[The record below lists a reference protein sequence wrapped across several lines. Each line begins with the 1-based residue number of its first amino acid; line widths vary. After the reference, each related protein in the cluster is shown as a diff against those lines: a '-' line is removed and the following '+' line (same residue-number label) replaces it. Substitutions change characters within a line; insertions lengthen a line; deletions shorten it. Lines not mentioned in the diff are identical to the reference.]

1 MIKVIRNSSNL
12 STWYLDP
19 GQAPN
24 EGNGKSI
31 STPFQWYNHIEQNNN
46 NKVINLP
53 SKSYIAMIL
62 EAGKTYNFYNYSYN
76 YDGYLQLFDNNGN
89 ELTSN
94 DDSGGGE
101 GASYPGGSFDY
112 SISTT
117 GTYICGVGLNRGDFD
132 NSSYKDDLTV
142 KSTNDNSPPIDN
154 RTDPGWKKKTG
165 LADGNGWNIKTGKLF
180 KYRSIENAGI
190 KFNDFPK
197 SGLILY
203 YNMDDENSTCVDTV
217 NGYNMTIQAGSGL
230 TYGNDGKFGK
240 CWESTGYSYLKC
252 NTAPN
257 ITDNFSINLWMY
269 KTVNTGGPNSTIF
282 ELGTHASNTGFG
294 FYLSGSNITWRL
306 NQLYQYYVSDVIPL
320 NEWIMLSYT
329 FDGNYCRVY
338 KNANIIIETSNT
350 QKPNLSNV
358 IVAFAR
364 SDSSTSEDYRGK
376 LDEIGVWNRAL
387 SLEELNKLYNNNKGS
402 IFK

>member
-1 MIKVIRNSSNL
+1 MIKVISNSDSL

-19 GQAPN
+19 GVTSGDGTTKEAPIVWS
-24 EGNGKSI
+24 EEATENGTKLTYPI
-31 STPFQWYNHIEQNNN
+31 KQNSGYESSRVYILVTL
-46 NKVINLP
+46 KAGT
-53 SKSYIAMIL
+53 SYS
-62 EAGKTYNFYNYSYN
+62 FYM
-76 YDGYLQLFDNNGN
+76 
-89 ELTSN
+89 
-94 DDSGGGE
+94 
-101 GASYPGGSFDY
+101 
-112 SISTT
+112 
-117 GTYICGVGLNRGDFD
+117 
-132 NSSYKDDLTV
+132 NSSYGPMNGELFKQTDLNTV
-142 KSTNDNSPPIDN
+142 IGNYYYYDTNTINVSEDGNYILGIWYSFSYDV
-154 RTDPGWKKKTG
+154 TDYLTLTPAPETTVGEAGWKKKTG
-165 LADGNGWNIKTGKLF
+165 LVDGSGWNLKTGKLF
-180 KYRSIENAGI
+180 KYRSIEMAEI

-197 SGLILY
+197 DGLILY